1 MEPET
6 MARFFALLELGGIV
20 GLIATFANRSLRQR
34 VAESAL
40 PLAALVAMAAML
52 GSLAFSEIADFVPC
66 DFCWY
71 QRIAMYPLAVILP
84 IAAGRGDWW
93 IRPYALALAGTG
105 LALAVYH
112 VQLQWFPEQS
122 SSCDITNP
130 CSGRWVEAFGWMTIP
145 QMSAV
150 AFILII
156 GLLTLASPAVPTTPH
171 PQEQQ

>member
-6 MARFFALLELGGIV
+6 MARFFALLELGGLV
-20 GLIATFANRSLRQR
+20 GLIAAFATRSLRAR

-40 PLAALVAMAAML
+40 PIAAFIAVAAML

-84 IAAGRGDWW
+84 IAAVRGDTW
-93 IRPYALALAGTG
+93 IRPYALTVAGIG
-105 LALAVYH
+105 LALATYH

-145 QMSAV
+145 QMSAI

-156 GLLTLASPAVPTTPH
+156 GLLMLASHAAPTTPH
-171 PQEQQ
+171 PQEQ

>member
-1 MEPET
+1 
-6 MARFFALLELGGIV
+6 MARFFALLELGGLV
-20 GLIATFANRSLRQR
+20 GLVAAFLSRSLRAR

-40 PLAALVAMAAML
+40 PLAAFVAVAATL

-84 IAAGRGDWW
+84 IAAMRRDTW
-93 IRPYALALAGTG
+93 IRPYALTLAGIG
-105 LALAVYH
+105 LSLAAYH

-122 SSCDITNP
+122 SSCNVTNP

-145 QMSAV
+145 QMSAI

-156 GLLTLASPAVPTTPH
+156 GLLTLASFAETTTPH